1 MNCREF
7 TEFIIE
13 YVEGD
18 LAGETR
24 VAFER
29 HISRCRTCVKYI
41 ETYRET
47 IALGKKAFAEGDQA
61 AFEPIPEELVR
72 AILASRPERE

>member
-1 MNCREF
+1 MNCRQC

-24 VAFER
+24 VAFEG
-29 HISRCRTCVKYI
+29 HISRCPTCVRYI

-47 IALGKKAFAEGDQA
+47 IALGKQAFHGGEGVV
-61 AFEPIPEELVR
+61 FEPIPDELVR
-72 AILASRPERE
+72 AILASRPLKD